1 MEEEEDGGESTKE
14 REREMKKES
23 ERGEEERSLTRFA
36 PSQPLNAGE
45 VTVLKIAVNYDRIDC
60 LC

>member
-23 ERGEEERSLTRFA
+23 SENCS
-36 PSQPLNAGE
+36 
-45 VTVLKIAVNYDRIDC
+45 
-60 LC
+60 